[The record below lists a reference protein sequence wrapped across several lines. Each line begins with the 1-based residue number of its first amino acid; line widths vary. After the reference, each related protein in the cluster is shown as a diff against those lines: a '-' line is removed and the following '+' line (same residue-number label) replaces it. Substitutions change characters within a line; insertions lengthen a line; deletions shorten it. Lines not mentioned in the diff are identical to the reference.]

1 MSGYNVRNSPG
12 VRSLSRPGN
21 KDLKFILHLR
31 RPGYPYVTTKLLR
44 QTNENII
51 ASIVDFISIFVAY
64 RIGVQEMGILS
75 GMAYGLFDAWLVV
88 WQRER
93 ISNSIR
99 WLALKIRNIHL
110 RKEVSLPW
118 TQNQEL

>member
-1 MSGYNVRNSPG
+1 M
-12 VRSLSRPGN
+12 
-21 KDLKFILHLR
+21 
-31 RPGYPYVTTKLLR
+31 LR